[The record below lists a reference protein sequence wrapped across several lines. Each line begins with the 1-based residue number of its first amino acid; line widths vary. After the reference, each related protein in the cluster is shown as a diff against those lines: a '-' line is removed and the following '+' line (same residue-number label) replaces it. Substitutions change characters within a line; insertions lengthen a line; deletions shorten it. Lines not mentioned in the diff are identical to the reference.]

1 MLAQINWFCCCNFQD
16 CQSDYLNLLSLLDSG
31 FNGLN
36 SDNMVI
42 DSSTDISL
50 LKERVAQYIASECKS
65 GSPRF
70 VEYWVPVQL
79 SNVQLEQYC
88 ASLLSNSMILSSCLK
103 SEPAD
108 VLRDIIISA
117 RKVTPNLTTAHDF
130 CPASPWFLPLSNV
143 VLCNLIT
150 LTAIFTMAQLW
161 YVYSWCYLQC
171 CDHPNLLDQSLQ
183 SFVTNIEENLD
194 VGIKASGK
202 LKALD
207 KILLEIRN
215 RGLRVLILFQVACL
229 IVLIYI
235 YI

>member
-1 MLAQINWFCCCNFQD
+1 MLAQINWFYCCNFQD

-88 ASLLSNSMILSSCLK
+88 ASLLSNSMFLSSCLK

-117 RKVTPNLTTAHDF
+117 RKVTPNQTTAHDF
-130 CPASPWFLPLSNV
+130 FCF
-143 VLCNLIT
+143 T
-150 LTAIFTMAQLW
+150 MIFTPFK
-161 YVYSWCYLQC
+161 C
-171 CDHPNLLDQSLQ
+171 
-183 SFVTNIEENLD
+183 
-194 VGIKASGK
+194 
-202 LKALD
+202 
-207 KILLEIRN
+207 
-215 RGLRVLILFQVACL
+215 RVMHYNYFNC
-229 IVLIYI
+229 YI
-235 YI
+235 YHGSPVICLFLVFICSAVTIPILWISLSQI